1 MNLHLVLSE
10 ISLYYSF
17 DVEVNRTDCR
27 NHVSGLISSQLSLSS
42 MILKEKNKN
51 GTIGTNPCSHRSQQ
65 VTAAV
70 NDQLTESRVVRAG
83 ERQPLHL
90 VADRQTQRYKQTP
103 LTTLP
108 TNINNIYSHSY
119 S

>member
-1 MNLHLVLSE
+1 
-10 ISLYYSF
+10 
-17 DVEVNRTDCR
+17 
-27 NHVSGLISSQLSLSS
+27 

-70 NDQLTESRVVRAG
+70 NDQLTESGVVRAG

-90 VADRQTQRYKQTP
+90 IADRQT
-103 LTTLP
+103 
-108 TNINNIYSHSY
+108 
-119 S
+119 